1 MNRSSAVVF
10 IATAIAVALLLT
22 GCVVKVRLEA
32 DVIVPDRLRA
42 TTEISVGGAT
52 VIELEMIGIGETVY
66 VMNPMTDEWELSDD
80 YPETTTMPTL
90 EAVPQIVQ
98 ALTELTILNDEEV
111 DGVLCFHIRG
121 SVDSSILGELGLE
134 DLSMEDQGFEDPGID
149 VDVLETETELWIGK
163 EDFLVRRV
171 AVEGRE
177 AGDAAES
184 GTSATVT
191 MEFSKF
197 DEPVVIEEP
206 DIMR

>member
-1 MNRSSAVVF
+1 MKRSFAVVF
-10 IATAIAVALLLT
+10 IASAMAAMLLLT
-22 GCVVKVRLEA
+22 GCVVNVRLEA
-32 DVIVPDRLRA
+32 DVIVPDKMRA
-42 TTEISVGGAT
+42 TTEVSIGGAT
-52 VIELEMIGIGETVY
+52 VVELEMIGIGETVY
-66 VMNPMTDEWELSDD
+66 VMNPMTDEWEVSDGD
-80 YPETTTMPTL
+80 SEATTMPTL
-90 EAVPQIVQ
+90 EVVPQIVQ

-191 MEFSKF
+191 MEFSRF
-197 DEPVVIEEP
+197 DEPIVIEEP
-206 DIMR
+206 DMVR